1 MLIFISGLYNNV
13 IMVWVFKDSGSSSNK
28 FDLIVVLI
36 QFSEYVWCSVVVIVV
51 VLVSVSIVIVI
62 VVVVNQVSNVLLDWY
77 FDLNVMCIIYGFM
90 MLVVSILIVLMLL
103 MSVVGVISV

>member
-1 MLIFISGLYNNV
+1 M
-13 IMVWVFKDSGSSSNK
+13 
-28 FDLIVVLI
+28 
-36 QFSEYVWCSVVVIVV
+36 
-51 VLVSVSIVIVI
+51 
-62 VVVVNQVSNVLLDWY
+62 LLDWY